1 MWRDSPGL
9 WGPLNVITGVPTWGR
24 LETLQARQWH
34 EDVSRQEWWSRSQGG
49 SQHLECGE
57 TRSSVFLGASREE
70 QPCPQLD
77 SRRLFFRA
85 VREQMCV
92 VLNQEKR
99 MATHSSTLAR
109 EIPWT
114 EELVG
119 YSPWGHKEWTWLSYW
134 ACTPRFWGLNFNIFV
149 GRKDTTQLIA

>member
-49 SQHLECGE
+49 SQRLECGE

-77 SRRLFFRA
+77 SRRLVFRA

-134 ACTPRFWGLNFNIFV
+134 ACTPRFWGSNFNIFV
-149 GRKDTTQLIA
+149 GRKDTTQPIA